1 MGPLISNAFLCD
13 LFLFKPNINLVS
25 YADDNTPF
33 TMGESSELE
42 VINEIK
48 SVGESLTFWFR
59 INFMKV
65 NPDKFH
71 FLLSDNKSHQV
82 DICNT
87 KLSSRCSENIY
98 ISSTYLQIKFDN

>member
-1 MGPLISNAFLCD
+1 MGPLIFNAFLCD

-25 YADDNTPF
+25 YRDDNTPF
-33 TMGESSELE
+33 TMGDSSELE

-48 SVGESLTFWFR
+48 SVVESLTFWFR

-71 FLLSDNKSHQV
+71 LLLSDNKSHQV